1 MDFRFLSKIIFF
13 PILFFVLLAGCA
25 TQPRGPVEPPPF
37 PDGWMSAKWG
47 ASVEEVKEA
56 IEKDEIRFFQDD
68 AEKPPYALYASGTYL
83 GEPSIF
89 SYFFTPKSKKLFRVD
104 VTCNDPKVYEKIRGE
119 LMQRFKT
126 PTFSQKDVDHWSW
139 MDYSLVILQKES
151 SFVQVSYSERTLSK
165 LNHQEGDGL
174 HRK

>member
-1 MDFRFLSKIIFF
+1 MDLRFSSKIIFF
-13 PILFFVLLAGCA
+13 SILLLILLVGCV

-56 IEKDEIRFFQDD
+56 IEKDGNNYFQDD
-68 AEKPPYALYASGTYL
+68 AEKPPYALYVSGNYL

-104 VTCNDPKVYEKIRGE
+104 VTCNDPRVYEKIRGE
-119 LMQRFKT
+119 LMQRFKS
-126 PTFSQKDVDHWSW
+126 PTFSKKDVDHWSW
-139 MDYSLVILQKES
+139 RDHSLVILQKES
-151 SFVQVSYSERTLSK
+151 SFVQVSYSKGTLSK

-174 HRK
+174 LRK